1 MPPKLK
7 ILRFNRTNKDLLNQQ
22 LNAYCE
28 SVLPKLLLVKPM
40 VKEMIYSKNNVNENE
55 PLALNDLRM
64 LVRDVKIV
72 VRKADKDGKVFVVN
86 QEDYNQIMRSE
97 LQRSFTYISSLIT
110 DNIRKHLNNIRS
122 NADNQMV

>member
-7 ILRFNRTNKDLLNQQ
+7 ILRFNRTNKDLLSQQ

-40 VKEMIYSKNNVNENE
+40 VKETIYLKNNVNENE
-55 PLALNDLRM
+55 LLALNDLRM

-86 QEDYNQIMRSE
+86 QEDYNQIMKSE
-97 LQRSFTYISSLIT
+97 LQRSFTYISSLIS

>member
-7 ILRFNRTNKDLLNQQ
+7 ISRFNRPKKDLLCQQ

-40 VKEMIYSKNNVNENE
+40 FKEMIYLKNNINENE

-72 VRKADKDGKVFVVN
+72 VRKADNDGNF
-86 QEDYNQIMRSE
+86 
-97 LQRSFTYISSLIT
+97 LW
-110 DNIRKHLNNIRS
+110 
-122 NADNQMV
+122 